1 MMSFCFIANYHLTPL
16 QIALARR
23 LEQDGV
29 LCSFIAVNRD
39 RARDIRG
46 AGWDGEA
53 LLHLPFDPAPDEP
66 PFVDV
71 AVRFNDLVLADR
83 ALRHLPQKGLR
94 YLYRAARELA
104 AFFDRRA
111 VDVVFSEPT
120 WAHERLA
127 SALCAATGRK
137 FLTPFTVRYP
147 AGRWGF
153 FEGGEQVELFPV
165 GGGTAPEN
173 IAPDRILNA
182 GAPPY
187 LKRNDQLLQDS
198 RRLSSR
204 LDRVRRFITRE
215 QIDPSDPTH
224 IQSRWHTLRTKGGE
238 EVNRVRH
245 RWVRR
250 ATVDARLLATSFV
263 VYALHKQPESSID
276 VLGRYY
282 EDQAAV
288 LMAIWRSL
296 PTGWKLL
303 VKEHTNAIGDRS
315 PDFYRRL
322 SRWPGLE
329 VIDEATPM
337 ATLLDH
343 ARAVF
348 TVSGTVAYE
357 AAMKGTPAFTF
368 APMFFNAFPRCRRV
382 TVEDLRQAGDIA
394 ALIDALPAHDPE
406 AAAAELAVIAAQS
419 FPGRFTD
426 VMSDPSVMD
435 EENLGAIHGGMR
447 ALIEHLGHPTSPP
460 SETK

>member
-1 MMSFCFIANYHLTPL
+1 MTSFCFIANYHLTPL

-29 LCSFIAVNRD
+29 RCSFIAVNRQLV
-39 RARDIRG
+39 RDIRA
-46 AGWDGEA
+46 AGWDGDA
-53 LLHLPFDPAPDEP
+53 ILHLPFDPAPDEP

-83 ALRHLPQKGLR
+83 ALRHLPLKGLR
-94 YLYRAARELA
+94 YLYRASRELC

-111 VDVVFSEPT
+111 IDVVLSEPT

-127 SALCAATGRK
+127 AALCAATGRK

-153 FEGGEQVELFPV
+153 FEGGEQAELFPIT
-165 GGGTAPEN
+165 GSTAPEN
-173 IAPDRILNA
+173 IALDRILHA
-182 GAPPY
+182 GAPAY
-187 LKRNDQLLQDS
+187 LKRNDQLLRDS

-204 LDRVRRFITRE
+204 LGRLRRFITRE
-215 QIDPSDPTH
+215 RIDPSDPTH

-238 EVNRVRH
+238 EINRIRYH
-245 RWVRR
+245 WIRR
-250 ATVDARLLATSFV
+250 ATVNARLRATPFV

-288 LMAIWRSL
+288 LMVIWRSL

-322 SRWPGLE
+322 GRWPGLE
-329 VIDEATPM
+329 IIDEATPM
-337 ATLLDH
+337 AILLDH

-357 AAMKGTPAFTF
+357 AAMKGTAAFTF

-382 TVEDLRQAGDIA
+382 TVEDLRQASDIG

-406 AAAAELAVIAAQS
+406 AAAAALAAIAAHS

-426 VMSDPSVMD
+426 VVSDPTVMD
-435 EENLGAIHGGMR
+435 EENLDAIVAGMH
-447 ALIEHLGHPTSPP
+447 ALIRHLHRHSPSLREPT
-460 SETK
+460 